1 MSVNDDKTPME
12 QAVANWQLYY
22 MLTQELLKFINKQ
35 DIDEFLDL
43 AEQRNTIVDRMK
55 ALPETEVYR
64 QTDECRDL
72 VEKIKPLDM
81 QVIYK
86 AKSWLNKSKQQNATV
101 RAYDLQSFDPVGNIV
116 NRKY

>member
-1 MSVNDDKTPME
+1 MSVKDEKTPME
-12 QAVANWQLYY
+12 QAAANWQLYY

-43 AEQRNTIVDRMK
+43 VGQRNTIVDRMK
-55 ALPETEVYR
+55 AVPETEIYR
-64 QTDECRDL
+64 RTDECREL
-72 VEKIKPLDM
+72 VKKIKPLDM
-81 QVIYK
+81 QIIYK

>member
-1 MSVNDDKTPME
+1 MSVKDEKTPME

-22 MLTQELLKFINKQ
+22 MLTQELLKFISRA

-43 AEQRNTIVDRMK
+43 VRQRNIVVDRMK

-86 AKSWLNKSKQQNATV
+86 AKSWLNKSKQQNAAV
-101 RAYDLQSFDPVGNIV
+101 RSYDLQSFDPVGNIV

>member
-1 MSVNDDKTPME
+1 MPDEHASLE
-12 QAVANWQLYY
+12 QAKVNWQLYY
-22 MLTQELLKFINKQ
+22 TLTQELLKFISRA

-43 AEQRNTIVDRMK
+43 VRQRNIVVDRMK
-55 ALPETEVYR
+55 ALPETEIYR
-64 QTDECRDL
+64 QTEECRKL

-86 AKSWLNKSKQQNATV
+86 AKSWLNKSRQQNAAV
-101 RAYDLQSFDPVGNIV
+101 RSYDLQSFDPVGNIV

>member
-1 MSVNDDKTPME
+1 MSAKKEKTAME
-12 QAVANWQLYY
+12 QAAANWQLYY
-22 MLTQELLKFINKQ
+22 VLTQELLKFINKQ

-55 ALPETEVYR
+55 ALPETELYR

-86 AKSWLNKSKQQNATV
+86 AKSWLNKSKQKNATV

>member
-1 MSVNDDKTPME
+1 MSANDEKTSME

-43 AEQRNTIVDRMK
+43 VGQRNIIVDRMK
-55 ALPETEVYR
+55 ALPETEIYR
-64 QTDECRDL
+64 RTDECKEL
-72 VEKIKPLDM
+72 VKKIKPLDM
-81 QVIYK
+81 QIIYK
-86 AKSWLNKSKQQNATV
+86 AKSWLNKSKHQNATV
-101 RAYDLQSFDPVGNIV
+101 RSYDLQAINPVGNIV

>member
-1 MSVNDDKTPME
+1 MSANDGKTPME

-35 DIDEFLDL
+35 DIDEFLEL

-55 ALPETEVYR
+55 ALPETEIYR
-64 QTDECRDL
+64 QTDECREL
-72 VEKIKPLDM
+72 VKKIKPLDM
-81 QVIYK
+81 QIIYK
-86 AKSWLNKSKQQNATV
+86 AKSWLNKSKHQNATV
-101 RAYDLQSFDPVGNIV
+101 RAYDLQAINPVGNIV